1 MPEPWTGRVIG
12 RMHNYNITM
21 QELADRMGITRAY
34 VSLLLNSKRNPPGIR
49 EKMESTVAE
58 MIKERK
64 QQ

>member
-1 MPEPWTGRVIG
+1 MPEHWTGRVIG
-12 RMHNYNITM
+12 RMHNHNITM

>member
-1 MPEPWTGRVIG
+1 MPEHWTGRVIG
-12 RMHNYNITM
+12 RMHNHNITM

-64 QQ
+64 RQ

>member
-1 MPEPWTGRVIG
+1 MPEPWTGRLIG
-12 RMHNYNITM
+12 RMHNHNITM
-21 QELADRMGITRAY
+21 QELAERMGVTRAY

-58 MIKERK
+58 MIEERK

>member
-1 MPEPWTGRVIG
+1 MPEPWTGRLIG
-12 RMHNYNITM
+12 RMHNHNITM
-21 QELADRMGITRAY
+21 QELAERMGVTRAY

>member
-1 MPEPWTGRVIG
+1 MPEHWTGRVIG
-12 RMHNYNITM
+12 RMHNHNITM
-21 QELADRMGITRAY
+21 QELADRMGITKAY
-34 VSLLLNSKRNPPGIR
+34 VSMLLNSKRNPPGIR